1 MTSSAMCSDGA
12 WLNGLSKLVR
22 TSNSAP
28 ATPVACGRSKVNR
41 SGNRMKQVTATIW
54 AVSSRRAW
62 LSSSALLVQTSKD
75 KP

>member
-12 WLNGLSKLVR
+12 WLKGLSKLVR
-22 TSNSAP
+22 TSNSTP
-28 ATPVACGRSKVNR
+28 AIPVACGRSKVKR

-62 LSSSALLVQTSKD
+62 VFELGLIGAD
-75 KP
+75 E